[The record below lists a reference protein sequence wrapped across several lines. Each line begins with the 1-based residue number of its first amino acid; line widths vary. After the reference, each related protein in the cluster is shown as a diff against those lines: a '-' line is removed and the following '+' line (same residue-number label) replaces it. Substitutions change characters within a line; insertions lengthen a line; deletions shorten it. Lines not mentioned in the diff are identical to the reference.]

1 MTFLKIRGNTILNVE
16 LIVDINMDSRTI
28 WLVNDYQ
35 YKLSD
40 SEFEVL
46 MEKISGH
53 LL

>member
-1 MTFLKIRGNTILNVE
+1 MTFLKIIDNTIINVE
-16 LIVDINMDSRTI
+16 LIVDIDMESRTI
-28 WLVNDYQ
+28 WLVNEYQ

-46 MEKISGH
+46 MEEISKY